1 MTGNAPELYI
11 VIPAFNERDNVAP
24 LVTKLRALLGD
35 TSWEAIFVDDDSP
48 DETWA
53 AVKAIGESDPR
64 IRCIRRVGRRGL
76 SGACLEGI
84 LASGA
89 QFVAV
94 MDADLQHDETL
105 LTAMRDKLRA
115 GETDLVVASRYIEG
129 KTADGF
135 SRVRATGSAT
145 ATRIAQKFLRID
157 LSDPMTGFFMIRRQI
172 VEGIASQLST
182 QGFKILL
189 DIVVTAG
196 PLRIAEIP
204 YTFRERQHGESKLDA
219 GVALEFL
226 GLVLA
231 KVSNDVVS
239 LRFIF
244 FCIVGVIGLGVH
256 AVALALAHYT
266 FAASF
271 NAAQLFAT
279 AVAIASNFFI
289 NNTLTYSD
297 RRLSGTRLVTG
308 LARFYLVAA
317 VGAIANIGT
326 ANWLFGNQ
334 QVWWVAGMAGG
345 LMGVIWNYVIASL
358 FVWRTR

>member
-1 MTGNAPELYI
+1 MNAPELSI
-11 VIPAFNERDNVAP
+11 VVPTFNERENIAP
-24 LVTKLRALLGD
+24 LVAKLRALLGD
-35 TSWEAIFVDDDSP
+35 SSWEAIFVDDDSP

-53 AVKAIGESDPR
+53 AVKEIGRSDPR

-76 SGACLEGI
+76 SGACLEGM

-89 QFVAV
+89 SLVAV

-105 LTAMRDKLRA
+105 LTAMRDKLRT
-115 GETDLVVASRYIEG
+115 GGTDLVVASRYIEG
-129 KTADGF
+129 GSADGF
-135 SRVRATGSAT
+135 SSVRAQGSAT
-145 ATRIAQKFLRID
+145 ATRIAQKLLNID
-157 LSDPMTGFFMIRRQI
+157 LSDPMTGFFMIRREI
-172 VEGIASQLST
+172 VESIASRLST

-189 DIVVTAG
+189 DIVVTADK
-196 PLRIAEIP
+196 LQIAELP

-231 KVSNDVVS
+231 KISNDVVS

-244 FCIVGVIGLGVH
+244 FCIVGIIGLGVH
-256 AVALALAHYT
+256 ALALTFAHYT
-266 FAASF
+266 FAATF
-271 NAAQLFAT
+271 NTAQIFAT
-279 AVAIASNFFI
+279 AIAIASNFFI
-289 NNTLTYSD
+289 NNALTYAD

-308 LARFYLVAA
+308 LLRFYLVASIGA
-317 VGAIANIGT
+317 VANIGT
-326 ANWLFGNQ
+326 ANWLFGDEEM
-334 QVWWVAGMAGG
+334 WWVAGMAGA

>member
-1 MTGNAPELYI
+1 MNAPELT
-11 VIPAFNERDNVAP
+11 VVVPTFNERANVP
-24 LVTKLRALLGD
+24 QLVERLRALLGE
-35 TSWEAIFVDDDSP
+35 SGWEAIFVDDDSP

-53 AVKAIGESDPR
+53 AAKSIGETDAR

-84 LASGA
+84 LASEA
-89 QFVAV
+89 HFVAV

-105 LTAMRDKLRA
+105 LVAMRDTLRA
-115 GETDLVVASRYIEG
+115 GATDLVVASRYTQG
-129 KTADGF
+129 KTGEGF
-135 SRVRATGSAT
+135 SHLRATGSAT
-145 ATRIAQKFLRID
+145 ATRLAQKFLHID
-157 LSDPMTGFFMIRRQI
+157 LSDPMTGFFMIRREI
-172 VEGIASQLST
+172 VERIASQLST

-189 DIVVTAG
+189 DIVVTSG
-196 PLRIAEIP
+196 PLRIVELP

-231 KVSNDVVS
+231 KISNDVVS

-256 AVALALAHYT
+256 AVALAVAHFT
-266 FAASF
+266 FAATF
-271 NAAQLFAT
+271 NEAQLFAT

-289 NNTLTYSD
+289 NNALTYRD
-297 RRLSGTRLVTG
+297 RRLSGPRLLTG
-308 LARFYLVAA
+308 LGRFYLVAA
-317 VGAIANIGT
+317 IGAVANIGT

-345 LMGVIWNYVIASL
+345 LLGVIWNYVIASL

>member
-1 MTGNAPELYI
+1 MPAAPELSI
-11 VIPAFNERDNVAP
+11 VVPTFNERDNIGP
-24 LVTKLRALLGD
+24 LVERLRALLGD
-35 TSWEAIFVDDDSP
+35 SAWEVIFVDDDSP

-53 AVKAIGESDPR
+53 AVKALGESDAR

-76 SGACLEGI
+76 SGAGLEGI
-84 LASGA
+84 LASNA
-89 QFVAV
+89 RFIAV

-105 LTAMRDKLRA
+105 LVAMLERLRH
-115 GETDLVVASRYIEG
+115 GEADLAVASRYIEG
-129 KTADGF
+129 
-135 SRVRATGSAT
+135 GSAQSFSAQRARASST
-145 ATRIAQKFLRID
+145 ATRIAQAFLRLE
-157 LSDPMTGFFMIRRQI
+157 LSDPMTGFFMLRREI
-172 VEGIASQLST
+172 VEGIASRLST

-196 PLRIAEIP
+196 PLRIVELP

-226 GLVLA
+226 GLVLS
-231 KVSNDVVS
+231 KISNDVVS

-256 AVALALAHYT
+256 LVALSFAHYALD
-266 FAASF
+266 AAF
-271 NAAQLFAT
+271 NSAQIFAT

-289 NNTLTYSD
+289 NNALTYRD
-297 RRLSGTRLVTG
+297 RRLSGTRLVIG
-308 LARFYLVAA
+308 LLRFYLVS
-317 VGAIANIGT
+317 AIGVVANIGT
-326 ANWLFGNQ
+326 ANWLFGNA

>member
-1 MTGNAPELYI
+1 MIPAPELSI
-11 VIPAFNERDNVAP
+11 VVPTFNERDNIAP
-24 LVTKLRALLGD
+24 LVERLRTLLGD

-53 AVKAIGESDPR
+53 AVKALGEQDAR

-76 SGACLEGI
+76 SGACLEGM

-89 QFVAV
+89 RYVAV

-105 LTAMRDKLRA
+105 LTAMRDKLRE
-115 GETDLVVASRYIEG
+115 GTDLVVASRYIGGATGE
-129 KTADGF
+129 GF
-135 SRVRATGSAT
+135 SRVRAQGSAT
-145 ATRIAQKFLRID
+145 ATRIAQKFLNID
-157 LSDPMTGFFMIRRQI
+157 LSDPMTGFFMIRREI
-172 VEGIASQLST
+172 VEGIASRLST

-189 DIVVTAG
+189 DIVVTADK
-196 PLRIAEIP
+196 LRIAELP
-204 YTFRERQHGESKLDA
+204 YIFRERQHGESKLDA

-231 KVSNDVVS
+231 KISNDVVS

-244 FCIVGVIGLGVH
+244 FCIVGIIGLGVH
-256 AVALALAHYT
+256 ALALALAHYT
-266 FAASF
+266 FAQTF
-271 NAAQLFAT
+271 NAAQIFAT

-289 NNTLTYSD
+289 NNALTYSD
-297 RRLSGTRLVTG
+297 RRLSGIRLVTG
-308 LARFYLVAA
+308 LMRFYLVAA
-317 VGAIANIGT
+317 VGAVANIGT

-334 QVWWVAGMAGG
+334 QVWWVAGLAGG
-345 LMGVIWNYVIASL
+345 LLGVIWNYVIASL